1 VIEAELPGDQTPA
14 ELAACILQTAD
25 PLPLPNRTAN
35 GRINVFEGQACSA
48 S

>member
-14 ELAACILQTAD
+14 ELAACILETAD
-25 PLPLPNRTAN
+25 PLPFPNRTAN
-35 GRINVFEGQACSA
+35 GRINVFEGQECSA